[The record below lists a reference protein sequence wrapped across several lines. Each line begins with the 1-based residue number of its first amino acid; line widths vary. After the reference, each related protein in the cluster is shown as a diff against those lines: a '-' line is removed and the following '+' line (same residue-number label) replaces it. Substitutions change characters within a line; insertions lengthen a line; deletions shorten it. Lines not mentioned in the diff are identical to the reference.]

1 MTLRAAAS
9 FAAARIAF
17 CVKAG
22 VTARSYRDRLLRVFS
37 MIEGQC

>member
-17 CVKAG
+17 C